1 MIDFDMLERVY
12 ETARNKAAGKPL
24 DHIRTLHTASS
35 VRSNRVAMMRNCKL
49 FKTNDT
55 NWRVTLHDNTIAR
68 ITRMDDGTAMVTIH
82 SVNNWPTITTS
93 ERLCSV
99 LGVSVWKHD
108 HKLRANFRNVTHAAP
123 DSRSYRTYPPL
134 VDGQTF
140 HITRYGT
147 FCTNPEVV
155 KEQRTRVVDEAAK
168 PVRSYLREVK
178 KLGDVLARLEAVTFQ
193 DIEAT
198 RLAAPSRND
207 VPLLMGLD
215 TEVSTELLTLVLAKG
230 AIMQRAPWW
239 LRSKALAN
247 DRCKSN
253 ELQEFLKSG
262 LRHYKD
268 TLYSHHKVYEQY
280 DYTFDGHF
288 TEYEHGRNTPMALA
302 A

>member
-24 DHIRTLHTASS
+24 DHIHTLHTKSS
-35 VRSNRVAMMRNCKL
+35 VYPNRAALMRNCRL

-55 NWRVTLHDNTIAR
+55 NWRVTLHGNTIAH

-82 SVNNWPTITTS
+82 SVNNWPTVTTS
-93 ERLCSV
+93 ERLRSV
-99 LGVSVWKHD
+99 LGVSVWKRHR
-108 HKLRANFRNVTHAAP
+108 KLRANFINVTHAAP
-123 DSRSYRTYPPL
+123 DSRTYPPL

-140 HITRYGT
+140 HITRLGT
-147 FCTNPEVV
+147 ICTNPYVV
-155 KEQRTRVVDEAAK
+155 KEQRTRVVDEVAK

-193 DIEAT
+193 DIEAL
-198 RLAAPSRND
+198 RLATPSRTD
-207 VPLLMGLD
+207 VPLPMGLD

-230 AIMQRAPWW
+230 AILRRAPWW
-239 LRSKALAN
+239 LRSKARAN
-247 DRCKSN
+247 DRCTSN
-253 ELQEFLKSG
+253 ELREFLESG

-288 TEYEHGRNTPMALA
+288 TEYEHGCNTPVALA